1 MSYKQLEVSVMK
13 KDGFDAEDIL
23 RYLVLSLRDD
33 KALSTTLA
41 KAGLSKNAGRPII
54 TGEGTVNLD
63 SAVRLAE
70 ACGYRLTLEV
80 IEDE

>member
-1 MSYKQLEVSVMK
+1 MSYKQLEISVMK
-13 KDGFDAEDIL
+13 KDGFDAEDML

-33 KALSTTLA
+33 QSLSTTLA

-54 TGEGTVNLD
+54 TGEGTVNLAT
-63 SAVRLAE
+63 AVRLAE

-80 IEDE
+80 IE